1 MENLSF
7 GSLFNKAGEGN
18 YTKPNDLE
26 NVIKYIVRENG
37 DSPDDLIA
45 LGGLGVTEF
54 LGTDIIIKQF
64 YDIQKIHTRKGNF
77 GRYIDH
83 EVFSIR
89 PEIEQL
95 IYDNNLDIDIISR
108 EMAYDFYEVDH
119 CQVVYGV
126 HRPPDKNKK
135 LHIHF
140 AINTVNYVT
149 GDKRRENQRQTKE
162 RSSRFNKIVA
172 DALSGRSY

>member
-1 MENLSF
+1 MENISF
-7 GSLFNKAGEGN
+7 GSLFNKAGEAN
-18 YTKPNDLE
+18 YTKPNDLD

-54 LGTDIIIKQF
+54 LGTDTIIKQF
-64 YDIQKIHTRKGNF
+64 HAVQKMHTRKGNF

-83 EVFSIR
+83 EVFSFL
-89 PEIEQL
+89 PETERL
-95 IYDNNLDIDIISR
+95 IYDNNLDVDTIAR
-108 EMAYDFYEVDH
+108 KMAYDFYEKDH
-119 CQVVYGV
+119 CQVVYGI

-140 AINTVNYVT
+140 AVNTVSYVT
-149 GDKRRENQRQTKE
+149 CNKRRENKRQTKE
-162 RSSRFNKIVA
+162 RNSRFNKIVA
-172 DALSGRSY
+172 DAVRKQC